1 MHIRRVS
8 RLSYES
14 LETRTCLSAV
24 GFALHDIDNQ
34 PGGSSNMIFAD
45 LDGDGDQDLV
55 SDHFWR
61 PNHGDGTFAD
71 AIQILPRDS
80 VHAIE
85 AGYIDGDGDLDLLVT
100 RREEQTMV
108 AWHENLDGKGSFGSN
123 QDIGTLPDSS
133 LRQDRWRAS
142 LVDINDD
149 QLLDV
154 VVSSFAAGSQMTW
167 HANLGPAG
175 FAVVAAVPGVDFPA
189 AFLDLAD
196 LDEDGDQDLV
206 LRTADATLLM
216 QAQDNSFA
224 QTARIDV

>member
-1 MHIRRVS
+1 MNRIRIHWTLARFIVGGGIGMHIRRVS

-85 AGYIDGDGDLDLLVT
+85 AGDIDGDGDT
-100 RREEQTMV
+100 
-108 AWHENLDGKGSFGSN
+108 
-123 QDIGTLPDSS
+123 DI
-133 LRQDRWRAS
+133 
-142 LVDINDD
+142 
-149 QLLDV
+149 
-154 VVSSFAAGSQMTW
+154 
-167 HANLGPAG
+167 
-175 FAVVAAVPGVDFPA
+175 VVAGK
-189 AFLDLAD
+189 
-196 LDEDGDQDLV
+196 DGTQV
-206 LRTADATLLM
+206 LFNGLK
-216 QAQDNSFA
+216 
-224 QTARIDV
+224 